1 MYSFL
6 QNFEFTLYNLIIIPV
21 LDLTPHSFP
30 SINGEGQEFTRVYY
44 GGGTVIDTVLQFL
57 KKSNKTIYAC
67 VDQTRPSLTTD
78 IALLKEAFLDAKKRG
93 VKLLYVTEINRDNL
107 SYCKQLLTMVDE
119 LRHLDGIKGNFYIS
133 ETGYLAPATL
143 HEKGK
148 PASQI
153 IYSNVKELIEHQRY
167 VFDTFWDKAIA
178 GEQRIREIEKDI
190 EPEIF
195 DTITDHEI
203 ASRILVDLTKSVK
216 KEALFFLPNAKSML
230 RIDKLGVVDYLIKA
244 SQKSDTTIIRI
255 VCSFSDENSEII
267 SKITENAPRIKVVN
281 GIDLPYGMYIV
292 DSERAFRVELKEPS
306 ADTFS
311 EAIGIAVYS
320 NRPSTVNFFKSVF
333 ELLWNE
339 RMLNEEL
346 KRADKM
352 QREFINIA
360 AHELKTPTQ
369 AILGFSSLLKH
380 YPERR
385 DEVIEVIGRNA
396 VRLQTLITNIL
407 DVTRIESQNLRLNT
421 EIFDIYNLISII
433 IEDYKERIKGK
444 KANLGLV
451 YNYKDNYNNNK
462 KPFLVEADKERIV
475 QVISNLLSNSLQ
487 FTKEGR
493 IAVDVGLAIDDEKRG
508 EVIVTV
514 SDTGSGIDPEIV
526 PRLFT
531 RFASKSFQ
539 GTGLGLYIS
548 KSIIEAHGGRV
559 WAENN
564 IDGKGAHVSF
574 TLPLKIN
581 R

>member
-1 MYSFL
+1 
-6 QNFEFTLYNLIIIPV
+6 
-21 LDLTPHSFP
+21 LTVPSFP

-44 GGGTVIDTVLQFL
+44 GSETVVETVLQFL
-57 KKSNKTIYAC
+57 KKSNNIIYAC
-67 VDQTRPSLTTD
+67 VDQTRPSLTID
-78 IALLKEAFLDAKKRG
+78 IVMLKEAFLGAKKRG
-93 VKLLYVTEINRDNL
+93 VKMLYVTEITKDNL

-133 ETGYLAPATL
+133 ETGYLAPASY
-143 HEKGK
+143 HEKGE

-153 IYSNVKELIEHQRY
+153 IYSNVKELINHQRY

-178 GEQRIREIEKDI
+178 AELRIREIEEDI

-195 DTITDHEI
+195 ETITDHEI
-203 ASRILVDLTKSVK
+203 ASRILVDLAKSVK
-216 KEALFFLPNAKSML
+216 KEALFFLPNDKSMV

-244 SQKSDTTIIRI
+244 SQKSDATIIRI

-292 DSERAFRVELKEPS
+292 DNERAFRVELKEPL
-306 ADTFS
+306 AETFS
-311 EAIGIAVYS
+311 EAIGFAVYS

-433 IEDYKERIKGK
+433 VEDYKERIKGK

-451 YNYKDNYNNNK
+451 YNYK
-462 KPFLVEADKERIV
+462 KPLLVEADKERIV

-493 IAVDVGLAIDDEKRG
+493 IAVDVGLAIEDEKSK

-514 SDTGSGIDPEIV
+514 SDTGSGIDREIV

-548 KSIIEAHGGRV
+548 KSIIEAHGGKI

-564 IDGKGAHVSF
+564 TDGKGAHVSF

-581 R
+581 RKVGEEKERR